1 MVLGIDVPNAPQE
14 RAAMRRFATT
24 TAAAI
29 LTVAIAS
36 AAWADNVDLVTL
48 PARQSVQLT
57 IYNSEDLTLVK
68 EIRSLSLKKGSNKL
82 QFSWANTLIDPT
94 SVEIRPLEHA
104 ADIEVADTVFP
115 GQKPQ
120 HLVWNIESKFEGQ
133 VKVEVTYFTSGLTWQ
148 MDYVATCDPAEAAMK
163 MRGYVR
169 VVNNSGEEYDHAEIR
184 MIVGTINLVEKIAD
198 LARRQGQEMPRSGTA
213 AFGAYRRDAAK
224 DVAAKGE
231 RALAEVDEES
241 IAKVPRKMVKE
252 GLSEYF
258 MFSVPGT
265 ETVPNGWSKRMEAV
279 KADAVKFDI
288 VYRMRGYEY
297 GDRPVRLFIWRNDD
311 EHKLGES
318 PLPDGLVRIFRDNG
332 TDGLAYLG
340 EKLLRYVPIKAEIEV
355 NLGSDDLVV
364 YEMKKDQVSRSN
376 FAYDPKNNDNVC
388 GWDEKQQWIHTI
400 RNYREKPIAFELR
413 LMIGGDVEYTSEVQ
427 TTLFDYRTTE
437 TKLSVPA
444 RAKKE
449 YPCTVLTHQG
459 TNGKQQRITLKD
471 ATK

>member
-1 MVLGIDVPNAPQE
+1 MKRL
-14 RAAMRRFATT
+14 ATT
-24 TAAAI
+24 TAAV

-68 EIRSLSLKKGSNKL
+68 EIRSLSLKKGGNKL

-94 SVEIRPLEHA
+94 SVELRPLEHA

-120 HLVWNIESKFEGQ
+120 HLVWNIESKFQGQ

-148 MDYVATCDPAEAAMK
+148 MDYVSTCDPAEAAMK
-163 MRGYVR
+163 MRGYAR

-184 MIVGTINLVEKIAD
+184 MIVGTINLVEKIAE
-198 LARRQGQEMPRSGTA
+198 LAQRQGAEMPRFGTA
-213 AFGAYRRDAAK
+213 VHAAFRRDAAK
-224 DVAAKGE
+224 DVAGKAEKALTETGE
-231 RALAEVDEES
+231 NEGLS
-241 IAKVPRKMVKE
+241 IAKTPRKMVKE

-279 KADAVKFDI
+279 KADGVKFDI
-288 VYRMRGYEY
+288 VYRMRAYEY
-297 GDRPVRLFIWRNDD
+297 GDRPVRLFLWRNDD

-332 TDGLAYLG
+332 GDGLAYLG

-355 NLGSDDLVV
+355 NLGPDDLVV
-364 YEMKKDQVSRSN
+364 YEMKKDQVFRSN
-376 FAYDPKNNDNVC
+376 FSYDQNNNVC

-413 LMIGGDVEYTSEVQ
+413 LMLNGDVEYTSEVQ

-437 TKLSVPA
+437 TKLSVLA

-459 TNGKQQRITLKD
+459 TNGKQQRILLKD

>member
-1 MVLGIDVPNAPQE
+1 MKQWV
-14 RAAMRRFATT
+14 T
-24 TAAAI
+24 TAAVI
-29 LTVAIAS
+29 LAVAS
-36 AAWADNVDLVTL
+36 GAWAANNVDLVTL
-48 PARQSVQLT
+48 PARQSAQLT
-57 IYNSEDLTLVK
+57 IYNSEDITLVK
-68 EIRSLSLKKGSNKL
+68 ETRSLSLKKGPNKL

-120 HLVWNIESKFEGQ
+120 HLVWNIDSKFEGQ

-148 MDYVATCDPAEAAMK
+148 MDYVSTCDPAEAAMK

-169 VVNNSGEEYDHAEIR
+169 VFNNSGEEYDHAEIR
-184 MIVGTINLVEKIAD
+184 MIVGTINLVERIAD
-198 LARRQGQEMPRSGTA
+198 LARRQGSEMPQPGTTRFA
-213 AFGAYRRDAAK
+213 TYRRDAAK
-224 DVAAKGE
+224 DVADKAEK
-231 RALAEVDEES
+231 ALGNGDDES
-241 IAKVPRKMVKE
+241 TVTSPKKMVKE

-279 KADAVKFDI
+279 KADGVKFDI
-288 VYRMRGYEY
+288 VYRMRQYEY
-297 GDRPVRLFIWRNDD
+297 GDRPVRLFCWRNDD

-332 TDGLAYLG
+332 SDGLAYLG

-355 NLGSDDLVV
+355 NLGPDDLVV
-364 YEMKKDQVSRSN
+364 YEMKKDQVSRFN
-376 FAYDPKNNDNVC
+376 FAYDVHNNVC

-413 LMIGGDVEYTSEVQ
+413 LMLPGDVEYTSEVK
-427 TTLFDYRTTE
+427 TILFDYRTTE
-437 TKLSVPA
+437 TKLSVDA

-459 TNGKQQRITLKD
+459 TNAKQQRILLKD
-471 ATK
+471 ATR